1 MMQQEERPP
10 FLGSWRRIYA
20 AVVCY
25 LIALI
30 ALFTWF
36 TWSWNR

>member
-1 MMQQEERPP
+1 MMTHDERPP
-10 FLGSWRRIYA
+10 FLGTWRRVYQ
-20 AVVCY
+20 AVVLY
-25 LIALI
+25 LVAVI